1 MKGRKK
7 YQSLAEGYRDF
18 LRRGKVARNRDLPWL
33 VRKVL
38 GGLLWLK
45 RGKLSTRQP
54 ERGFVRSGRVAVY
67 TSLFGSYDI
76 LREPLIIPANVDY
89 FVMTDQDIPS
99 VSAWKKIGISSLV
112 PAYCQ
117 GDPVL
122 LNRWCK
128 MHPHLLLKDYQYS
141 VYIDTNIWVLSD
153 LTPLTAGLDS
163 FPVAMF
169 SHKKRD
175 CVYDEIQACIKQGKG
190 TKESLESHEKLI
202 RSHGIPR
209 HWGLLEASV
218 IARKHSDPE
227 CVDLMESWWDAFTK
241 NSRRDQISLIDC
253 LWLKGI
259 RPSVIATLGAN
270 LQRSDMFIQLHH
282 KGDPKSEGEPT
293 NLQELLRCIGS

>member
-1 MKGRKK
+1 VKGHKK
-7 YQSLAEGYRDF
+7 NLSLAEGYRDY
-18 LRRGKVARNRDLPWL
+18 LRRGMVARKHHLPSP

-38 GGLLWLK
+38 SWLLSPK
-45 RGKLSTRQP
+45 RGKDSSHLPIR
-54 ERGFVRSGRVAVY
+54 ECVRSERVAVY

-76 LREPLIIPANVDY
+76 LREPLFFPANVDY
-89 FVMTDQDIPS
+89 FVMTDQEIPS
-99 VSAWKKIGISSLV
+99 GSAWRKIDISSLV
-112 PAYCQ
+112 PANCL

-141 VYIDTNIWVLSD
+141 VYIDTNIWVFSD
-153 LTPLTAGLDS
+153 LTPLTMGLDS
-163 FPVAMF
+163 YPVAMF

-175 CVYDEIQACIKQGKG
+175 CVYDEVQACIKQGKG
-190 TKESLESHEKLI
+190 TKESLESHEELI

-218 IARKHSDPE
+218 IARKHLEPE
-227 CVDLMESWWDAFTK
+227 CVDLMESWWEAFTK

-259 RPSVIATLGAN
+259 EPSVIGTLGSN
-270 LQRSDMFIQLHH
+270 LQKSDLFIQMHH

-293 NLQELLRCIGS
+293 NLQELINCIGL